1 MSQQSSNVLT
11 HEEARR
17 TLSDLLSALR
27 HLEAAE
33 PDITIEGFKALLV
46 VALTSWGKDGMRL
59 PDVTKISKVLDKS
72 PSRASRIIGAL
83 SDPEGLA
90 LVEARSGLSG
100 TRSESLIVT
109 EHGKELVSS
118 FLEVLTGRQIEELPF
133 RNFEDLQNAKKSS
146 NNSNRKIEGYLKQS
160 EFDKDTLTL
169 KIGPKSDVM
178 SDEVQDWC
186 RNNLSKQPT
195 MTADADQVYVSF
207 AKVSDAVYFKLRWCW

>member
-1 MSQQSSNVLT
+1 MSQQDSNVLT

-17 TLSDLLSALR
+17 TLSDLLSAFR
-27 HLEAAE
+27 YLEAAE

-46 VALTSWGKDGMRL
+46 VALTSWDKNGMRL

-83 SDPEGLA
+83 SDPKGLA

-100 TRSESLIVT
+100 TRSESLVVT

-133 RNFEDLQNAKKSS
+133 QNFEDLQNAKKSA
-146 NNSNRKIEGYLKQS
+146 NKSNRKMDGYLKQS
-160 EFDKDTLTL
+160 EYNKDTLTL
-169 KIGPKSDVM
+169 KIGPRSDVM
-178 SDEVQDWC
+178 SDEVKDWC
-186 RNNLSKQPT
+186 RNNLSKLPT